1 MYPDASKNGL
11 NILSESDIARLRSEF
26 AGQVIPPGDPA
37 YDAGRVLFYGGF
49 ENRRPAVI
57 IRAASDQ
64 DVARAVSLARETG
77 LPLAVRSGGHSPAGL
92 SLIDGGIL
100 LDLKG
105 LNNLHIDPEGC
116 TAWAESGLTTGEYTS
131 AAAEYGLATGFG
143 DTGTVGIGGLTLG
156 GGVGYLVRKYGLT
169 IDNLLA
175 ADLVT
180 ADGQLLRVDSGNHP
194 DLFWAIRGGGGNFG
208 VVTRFLF
215 RLQEV
220 PSMLGGLLVLP
231 ATAETLAGFVDA
243 ASSAP
248 EELSTI
254 ANVMVAPPMPFLP
267 PELTG
272 QLVILGILAYAG
284 PVEEGE
290 KALAPFRALAKP
302 LADMV
307 RPIRYTDLFM
317 PEEGDYHPAAA
328 SRNLYVDR
336 IGREEAERIIDNLQA
351 SDAPFRV
358 AQVRVLGGA
367 AARVPV
373 EATAYPHRQAPIM
386 VNLAAFY
393 NGPEE
398 RAAREAWVEDFAR
411 SLNQGYLGSYVNFLG
426 IEGEGRAQVAYP
438 GPTWDR
444 LVAVKR
450 RYDPENLFRGNN
462 NVPPDGAGPA

>member
-105 LNNLHIDPEGC
+105 LNNLHIDPEGR

-180 ADGQLLRVDSGNHP
+180 ADGQLLRVDPGTTGP
-194 DLFWAIRGGGGNFG
+194 VLGVRGA
-208 VVTRFLF
+208 
-215 RLQEV
+215 
-220 PSMLGGLLVLP
+220 
-231 ATAETLAGFVDA
+231 ATSAWSP
-243 ASSAP
+243 ASSSACRRCP
-248 EELSTI
+248 PCWAACWCCRRRRKPSRGSST
-254 ANVMVAPPMPFLP
+254 
-267 PELTG
+267 
-272 QLVILGILAYAG
+272 
-284 PVEEGE
+284 
-290 KALAPFRALAKP
+290 
-302 LADMV
+302 
-307 RPIRYTDLFM
+307 RP
-317 PEEGDYHPAAA
+317 
-328 SRNLYVDR
+328 
-336 IGREEAERIIDNLQA
+336 
-351 SDAPFRV
+351 
-358 AQVRVLGGA
+358 
-367 AARVPV
+367 
-373 EATAYPHRQAPIM
+373 
-386 VNLAAFY
+386 
-393 NGPEE
+393 
-398 RAAREAWVEDFAR
+398 
-411 SLNQGYLGSYVNFLG
+411 
-426 IEGEGRAQVAYP
+426 
-438 GPTWDR
+438 
-444 LVAVKR
+444 
-450 RYDPENLFRGNN
+450 
-462 NVPPDGAGPA
+462 VPPPRSCPPSPT